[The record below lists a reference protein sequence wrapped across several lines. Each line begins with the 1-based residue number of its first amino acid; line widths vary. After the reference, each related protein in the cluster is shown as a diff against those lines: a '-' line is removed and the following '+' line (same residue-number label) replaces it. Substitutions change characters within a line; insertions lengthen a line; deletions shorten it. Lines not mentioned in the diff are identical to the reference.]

1 MLDFILF
8 GILWIF
14 AIYGFIE
21 VIKTIYFVLVHTNV
35 RSNGIYLIVAVKNQ
49 EEKIEGVLRSIL
61 FRFIYGKEENINDII
76 VTDLGSTDSTPE
88 ILDRLAKDYDTI
100 EVLNWKECKEVIEKL
115 NEKW

>member
-8 GILWIF
+8 GVLWTF

-21 VIKTIYFVLVHTNV
+21 VIKTIYFVLVHTKLK
-35 RSNGIYLIVAVKNQ
+35 SDGIYLILAVKNQ

-76 VTDLGSTDSTPE
+76 VTDLGSTDNTPI
-88 ILDRLAKDYDTI
+88 ILEKLGKDYDSI
-100 EVLNWKECKEVIEKL
+100 EILNWKECKELIEKL
-115 NEKW
+115 NEK